1 MKPTKL
7 LAMSNYETENRA
19 IAYVIAH
26 ERAAG
31 RTAAD
36 VHKIKG
42 SLVDVESTDD
52 ATGEKRLIEIKAF
65 GGTGRGDFLWLESNQ
80 VEALEQDPG
89 SHLYIVT
96 NVKSPEPQAIRVLDL
111 TGEQL
116 RERLAAKKEKHY
128 YEVPL
133 PVAVYDDLLAKA
145 LEAPS
150 PIGVDDA
157 QDDVD
162 SATD

>member
-1 MKPTKL
+1 MKPPKL
-7 LAMSNYETENRA
+7 LAMSNNETENRA
-19 IAYVIAH
+19 IAFVIEY

-31 RTAAD
+31 RTAVD

-42 SLVDVESTDD
+42 SLVDVESIDD

-65 GGTGRGDFLWLESNQ
+65 GSTGRGDFLWLESNQ

-96 NVKSPEPQAIRVLDL
+96 NVKSPEPDAIRVLDL
-111 TGEQL
+111 TGERL

-128 YEVPL
+128 YEVQL
-133 PVAVYDDLLAKA
+133 PVAVYDHLLAEA
-145 LEAPS
+145 LETRRPTG
-150 PIGVDDA
+150 IDDA

-162 SATD
+162 AATD